1 MSKTISGKNAEQT
14 TKQTMKQV
22 WANNWFLIKLCF
34 SASPAYVIF
43 LPMDAVRNQLSIFVE
58 HTYGIGYVLE
68 AAEFHY
74 PFRKVAIFILLL
86 ALGITVGMIF
96 SVWVWDYVAVKEL
109 PKVRRKVKMMLYEHA
124 REMDLECYDNP
135 EYYNQLVL
143 AISEADKQI
152 DRCITFL
159 QNTLSG
165 LAVFISTGI
174 YFLKKDKV
182 SVLFVT
188 VSFVMAFV
196 FNQIY
201 NKLTYKLRIERNPIE
216 RKREYVKRVFYLP
229 DYAKELRLHPETAD
243 ILYDEFE
250 KTNTAIYEV
259 EKSYTRRRFWIG
271 FLRRYISN
279 DFISDTVY
287 LSYLVFKAAVMRGLS
302 FSSVAIL
309 FNSFGRLKR
318 GMSVFTDVYPY
329 ACETSLYV
337 QKIRDFMDRKSEI
350 VSGSNLPVSNNAKEI
365 TIRNISF
372 SYGREEENTN
382 AKDVLNDISFTIKPN
397 EKIALV
403 GYNGAGKTTL
413 VKLLMRLY
421 DPTSGEILA
430 DGVNIKDY
438 DVEEYRH
445 SIGTVFQDFQIF
457 AGSVTE
463 NVLLD
468 AAEEEAENYKTDNR
482 QIQSERICSALEHSG
497 LGERIETLPAGADT
511 MMTTEFDL
519 QGVNLSGGE
528 SQKLAISR
536 VFYKDAGL
544 IILDEPSSALDPI
557 AEYQLNRAML
567 EATEGKTVIF
577 ISHRLSTTRL
587 ADRIILMEQGWIA
600 EQGTHEELL
609 QMNGKYARMWKLQ
622 AGQYLSQ

>member
-1 MSKTISGKNAEQT
+1 MSETTSGKNDGLT
-14 TKQTMKQV
+14 TKQTTKQV

-43 LPMDAVRNQLSIFVE
+43 APMDAVRQQLSIFVE

-74 PFRKVAIFILLL
+74 PFRQVAVFILLL
-86 ALGITVGMIF
+86 ALIVTAGMIF
-96 SVWVWDYVAVKEL
+96 SVWVWDYIAAKEL

-124 REMDLECYDNP
+124 RKMDLECYDNP

-165 LAVFISTGI
+165 LAVFISNGI
-174 YFLKKDKV
+174 YFLHKDKI

-229 DYAKELRLHPETAD
+229 DYAKELRLHPEAAD

-250 KTNTAIYEV
+250 KNNAAIYEV
-259 EKSYTRRRFWIG
+259 EKSYTKRKFWVG
-271 FLRRYISN
+271 FLRRYVSN
-279 DFISDTVY
+279 DFISDTAY

-309 FNSFGRLKR
+309 YNSFGRLKR
-318 GMSVFTDVYPY
+318 GMGVFTDVYPY

-337 QKIRDFMDRKSEI
+337 QKIRDFLEREPEI
-350 VSGSNLPVSNNAKEI
+350 VSDRNLPVSGAAKEI
-365 TIRNISF
+365 AIHNLSF
-372 SYGREEENTN
+372 AYGRQEQN
-382 AKDVLNDISFTIKPN
+382 ADVKDVLNDISFTIKPN

-421 DPTSGEILA
+421 DPTAGEILA

-438 DVEEYRH
+438 DVEAYRH

-468 AAEEEAENYKTDNR
+468 AAESESENQSTDN
-482 QIQSERICSALEHSG
+482 QEAQSVRVHSALEHSG
-497 LGERIETLPAGADT
+497 LGERITTLPAGADT

-519 QGVNLSGGE
+519 KGVNLSGGE

-587 ADRIILMEQGWIA
+587 ADRIILMEQGRIA

-622 AGQYLSQ
+622 AGQYLTQ